1 MIVCGVALFAM
12 NKRIFLLAGLATS
25 FQFLI
30 SPVFAGAGDTHK
42 LSEWKIGKV
51 LFGPKFSKNDLTG
64 KVVVIE
70 NWGVHCPPCIAS
82 LPHLAKMD
90 KDHRDK
96 GLFIIGA
103 ESQGSDK
110 SDIKPLI
117 EKAGV
122 EYTITAGAEGPI
134 EFNAIPRVFV
144 FDSTGA
150 LVYDGYP
157 SGAPFE
163 KSITDALA
171 ALKPADAAAKPAA
184 PAEPMI
190 ASRTWKNAAGVTI
203 TAAVKTADATSV
215 TFLMPNGQEAVY
227 ALDKLS
233 DESRSEIEDAVK
245 AKQ

>member
-1 MIVCGVALFAM
+1 M
-12 NKRIFLLAGLATS
+12 NKHFFLLAGLATS
-25 FQFLI
+25 FQFLVPTAI
-30 SPVFAGAGDTHK
+30 AAEASSHK

-51 LFGPKFSKNDLTG
+51 LFGPKFSKADLKG

-90 KDHRDK
+90 KDNRDK

-110 SDIKPLI
+110 NDIKPLI

-144 FDSTGA
+144 FDTTGT

-163 KSITDALA
+163 KSITDALE
-171 ALKPADAAAKPAA
+171 AAAAPVAA
-184 PAEPMI
+184 VAPVAAGPLI
-190 ASRTWKNAAGVTI
+190 ASRSWKNSAGVEI
-203 TAAVKTADATSV
+203 TAAVKSADATNV
-215 TFLMPNGQEAVY
+215 TFIMPNGQEVVY
-227 ALDKLS
+227 AMEKLS
-233 DESRSEIEDAVK
+233 EESRSAIEEA
-245 AKQ
+245 AKPKE